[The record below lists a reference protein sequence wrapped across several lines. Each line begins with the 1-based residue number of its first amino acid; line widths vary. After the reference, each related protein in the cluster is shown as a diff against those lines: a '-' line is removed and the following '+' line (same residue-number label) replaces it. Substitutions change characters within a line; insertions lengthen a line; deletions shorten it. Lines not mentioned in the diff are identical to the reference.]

1 MSEKLLVSLEVNGEA
16 VEQEAEPRTLLSTF
30 IRDGLGLTGTHVGC
44 EHGIC
49 GACTVDLNGV
59 LGLSP
64 LELLLASLGSCSA
77 VDFALL
83 MRKQRDPVE
92 PLRIEVDGDKE
103 DTRMQWLRVTYH
115 VHVGPDPIKVE
126 RARSKT
132 ATDLCTVSRTL
143 SDGCPVEHVIA

>member
-1 MSEKLLVSLEVNGEA
+1 MTGNRHLEMTVNPDDT
-16 VEQEAEPRTLLSTF
+16 VTVTNKH
-30 IRDGLGLTGTHVGC
+30 GTQL
-44 EHGIC
+44 
-49 GACTVDLNGV
+49 TVDQNG
-59 LGLSP
+59 LRGLSP

-115 VHVGPDPIKVE
+115 VGEGPDPIKVE

-143 SDGCPVEHVIA
+143 ADGTLVEHVIA

>member
-1 MSEKLLVSLEVNGEA
+1 MTGNRHLQMTVNPDDT
-16 VEQEAEPRTLLSTF
+16 VTVTNKH
-30 IRDGLGLTGTHVGC
+30 GTQL
-44 EHGIC
+44 
-49 GACTVDLNGV
+49 TVDQNGL

-115 VHVGPDPIKVE
+115 VDEGPDPIKIE

-143 SDGCPVEHVIA
+143 ADGTLVEHVIA

>member
-1 MSEKLLVSLEVNGEA
+1 MASLNGTAPVYPGRMTGNRHLEMTVHTDDTVTVTNKHGTQLTVDVNG
-16 VEQEAEPRTLLSTF
+16 
-30 IRDGLGLTGTHVGC
+30 I
-44 EHGIC
+44 
-49 GACTVDLNGV
+49 

-64 LELLLASLGSCSA
+64 LELMLAALGSCSA

-103 DTRMQWLRVTYH
+103 DTRMQWLRVSYH
-115 VHVGPDPIKVE
+115 VHGEPDPVKVE

-143 SDGCPVEHVIA
+143 ADGCPVEHVIA

>member
-1 MSEKLLVSLEVNGEA
+1 MIGNRHLEMTVNPDDTVTVTNKHGTKL
-16 VEQEAEPRTLLSTF
+16 
-30 IRDGLGLTGTHVGC
+30 
-44 EHGIC
+44 
-49 GACTVDLNGV
+49 TVDQNGL

-64 LELLLASLGSCSA
+64 LELLLAALGSCSA

-115 VHVGPDPIKVE
+115 VDEERDPIKVE

-143 SDGCPVEHVIA
+143 ADGCPVEHVVA

>member
-1 MSEKLLVSLEVNGEA
+1 MIGNRHLEMTVHPDDTVTVTNKH
-16 VEQEAEPRTLLSTF
+16 
-30 IRDGLGLTGTHVGC
+30 GTQL
-44 EHGIC
+44 
-49 GACTVDLNGV
+49 TVDQNGL

-64 LELLLASLGSCSA
+64 LELLLAALGSCSA

-83 MRKQRDPVE
+83 MRKQHDPVE

-115 VHVGPDPIKVE
+115 VDEGPDPIKVE

-143 SDGCPVEHVIA
+143 ADGCPVEHAIT

>member
-1 MSEKLLVSLEVNGEA
+1 MTGNRHLEMTVNPDDTVTVTNKHGTQLVVDK
-16 VEQEAEPRTLLSTF
+16 
-30 IRDGLGLTGTHVGC
+30 DGL
-44 EHGIC
+44 
-49 GACTVDLNGV
+49 

-64 LELLLASLGSCSA
+64 LELLLASLGSCSG

-115 VHVGPDPIKVE
+115 VGTDADPIKVE
-126 RARSKT
+126 RSRSKT
-132 ATDLCTVSRTL
+132 AIDLCTVSRTL
-143 SDGCPVEHVIA
+143 ADGCPVEHVIT

>member
-1 MSEKLLVSLEVNGEA
+1 MIGNRHLEMTVNPDDT
-16 VEQEAEPRTLLSTF
+16 VTVTNKH
-30 IRDGLGLTGTHVGC
+30 GTQL
-44 EHGIC
+44 
-49 GACTVDLNGV
+49 TVDQNGL

-64 LELLLASLGSCSA
+64 LELLLAALGSCSA

-115 VHVGPDPIKVE
+115 VDEERDPIKVE

-132 ATDLCTVSRTL
+132 ATDLCTVSRSL
-143 SDGCPVEHVIA
+143 ADGCPVVHVVA